1 MEDYKEKL
9 DNFKNRVSTA
19 NTTTQL
25 QEVRKLD
32 TKQQAEVQLN
42 VWIPKTMLHTLK
54 LKSVNDDKSIK
65 QLVQGA
71 IEKYLAIVP

>member
-65 QLVQGA
+65 QLVQEA
-71 IEKYLAIVP
+71 IENYLAIVP